1 MLGYADEV
9 WWSRL
14 AQPHLHAWTEEQP
27 LRLVATPA
35 TKGDSEP
42 KALACY
48 GLLRA
53 DTNQIW
59 LRFVAGRPVST
70 LTTQFLRW
78 CCRRLQRQGKQAL
91 LRIWDHASWHISR
104 EVHQWLRAHNREAN
118 RTGGLRLVL
127 CQLPAKSP
135 WLNRI
140 EPHWV
145 HGKKAIVE
153 PQRKLTASEVITR
166 VPMYYGC
173 KQLPILSH

>member
-1 MLGYADEV
+1 MRRCGRHCGGWASIGSGPNTGLRVPIPRMGEKKTRDRLIRLAATHAEWVLGYADEV

-59 LRFVAGRPVST
+59 LRFVPGRPVSA

-78 CCRRLQRQGKQAL
+78 CCRRLQRQGKKAL
-91 LRIWDHASWHISR
+91 LMIWDHASWHISR
-104 EVHQWLRAHNREAN
+104 EVHQWLRAHNRE
-118 RTGGLRLVL
+118 R
-127 CQLPAKSP
+127 
-135 WLNRI
+135 
-140 EPHWV
+140 
-145 HGKKAIVE
+145 
-153 PQRKLTASEVITR
+153 SEEHT
-166 VPMYYGC
+166 
-173 KQLPILSH
+173 S